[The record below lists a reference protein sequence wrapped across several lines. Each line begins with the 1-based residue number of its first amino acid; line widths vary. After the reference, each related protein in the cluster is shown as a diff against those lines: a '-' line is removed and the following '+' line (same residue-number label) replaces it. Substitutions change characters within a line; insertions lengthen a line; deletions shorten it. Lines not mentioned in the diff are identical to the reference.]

1 MAFSTAIAEKIYRL
15 YLDFLDAAERK
26 RSWSIF
32 RDIPWNKLDPLKNT
46 ERIALCIE
54 TFCSEEFYLPDYTV
68 GGIELTRSIFGAA
81 WFQARWSYE
90 ESKHGLVFREYL
102 TRSGMRSQA
111 EIASLEKRLF
121 DKTWRLPFKTSRQM
135 ACYGALQEAATYLAY
150 KAQKD
155 LAIIEGNEVL
165 AAIFMYVSRDEAAHA
180 GFYRGMVEF
189 ELEEDR
195 QGTLDDLAHVV
206 SCFKMPGDGLIADYQ
221 ERLRT
226 SGAGISTRLFLQH
239 GLLPTLK
246 TFGTTSAELKSALN
260 QGIATKTRKGLRS
273 QAGR

>member
-1 MAFSTAIAEKIYRL
+1 M
-15 YLDFLDAAERK
+15 
-26 RSWSIF
+26 
-32 RDIPWNKLDPLKNT
+32 
-46 ERIALCIE
+46 
-54 TFCSEEFYLPDYTV
+54 
-68 GGIELTRSIFGAA
+68 
-81 WFQARWSYE
+81 
-90 ESKHGLVFREYL
+90 
-102 TRSGMRSQA
+102 GMRSQA

-195 QGTLDDLAHVV
+195 QGTLYDLAHVV
-206 SCFKMPGDGLIADYQ
+206 SSFKMPGDGLIADYQ

-246 TFGTTSAELKSALN
+246 TFGTTSAELKIALN
-260 QGIATKTRKGLRS
+260 QSIAAKIRKGLRS